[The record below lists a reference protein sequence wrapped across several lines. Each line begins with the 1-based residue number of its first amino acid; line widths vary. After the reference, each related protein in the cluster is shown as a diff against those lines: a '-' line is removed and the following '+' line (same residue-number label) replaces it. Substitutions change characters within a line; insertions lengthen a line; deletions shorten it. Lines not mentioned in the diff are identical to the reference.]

1 MRLIP
6 SVRTRSLLTASIIC
20 VLAPASAFCAPN
32 SKAMREALVADY
44 PLTRVGMS
52 SLAQNDYARITQ
64 PGAILAVRLPGIYA
78 DLANTQNVIVNTNLQ
93 NGQLSQAT
101 GFTAAFGGSTG
112 RSRTL
117 APNEKVYVTQ
127 ITVKRDA
134 VLMELLTVD
143 VTTLADGQGTRY
155 RAELNV
161 KLPGLDSMTPEDVK
175 KTIDTV
181 ITDPAT
187 ASAVESK
194 TIKLGMSPDEVKK
207 SLGNPDKIVDL
218 GAKQIYVYKDMKVV
232 FLNSQV
238 SDVQ

>member
-1 MRLIP
+1 MPRRALWWRIRL
-6 SVRTRSLLTASIIC
+6 RRANLAGWNRS
-20 VLAPASAFCAPN
+20 
-32 SKAMREALVADY
+32 KW
-44 PLTRVGMS
+44 
-52 SLAQNDYARITQ
+52 
-64 PGAILAVRLPGIYA
+64 AIHRGP
-78 DLANTQNVIVNTNLQ
+78 
-93 NGQLSQAT
+93 
-101 GFTAAFGGSTG
+101 AAFGGNTG

-117 APNEKVYVTQ
+117 APNEKVYVTG

-134 VLMELLTVD
+134 VILELLTID

-161 KLPGLDSMTPEDVK
+161 KLPGLETMTPEDVQ
-175 KTIDTV
+175 KTINTV

-207 SLGNPDKIVDL
+207 SLGNPDNIVDL
-218 GAKQIYVYKDMKVV
+218 GARQIYVYKDMKVV

>member
-1 MRLIP
+1 MRFLSP
-6 SVRTRSLLTASIIC
+6 ARTLVTTTLVCA
-20 VLAPASAFCAPN
+20 LAPASAFAAPN
-32 SKAMREALVADY
+32 TRAMREALVGFY
-44 PLTRVGMS
+44 PLTKVGITGF
-52 SLAQNDYARITQ
+52 AADFDYNRITQ
-64 PGAILAVRLPGIYA
+64 PGVILAVRLPGIYA
-78 DLANTQNVIVNTNLQ
+78 DIANTKNAIINTNLT
-93 NGQLSQAT
+93 NGQLTQAT
-101 GFTAAFGGSTG
+101 GFVAAFGGSTVH
-112 RSRTL
+112 SRTL
-117 APNEKVYVTQ
+117 TPNEKVYVTM
-127 ITVKRDA
+127 ILPRKDS
-134 VLMELLTVD
+134 VLIELLTTD

-155 RAELNV
+155 RAELNI
-161 KLPGLDSMTPEDVK
+161 KLPGLDNMTPEEVK

-218 GAKQIYVYKDMKVV
+218 GPKQVYIYKDMKVV